1 MNLSPYLHVFNIVL
15 SQGEKRQSVF
25 YFGELSAWH
34 DFDGYTCY
42 LGYKD
47 LTLRLSFHSQ
57 FAYEFESKATMTEF
71 NALIEQTILNSPSK
85 YNQTGDDKS

>member
-1 MNLSPYLHVFNIVL
+1 MNNSQYLYIFNHVITKGVNRD
-15 SQGEKRQSVF
+15 GKF

-47 LTLRLSFHSQ
+47 LTMTLYFHNRFSFDYQ
-57 FAYEFESKATMTEF
+57 EESTLKAF
-71 NALIEQTILNSPSK
+71 SLLVEQSK
-85 YNQTGDDKS
+85 VECKASNDKA